1 MAAYIKF
8 DGVDGEAQDKD
19 HKGWS
24 DLGSF
29 QQGITQPGRGATG
42 ATRRRGDVIMD
53 DVVCTKEMDKASP
66 KLAEAICKGRVFKD
80 VQIHCTASTTDA
92 GRVTYYQYD
101 LTNVMVTSYDVSG
114 SGQSEDVPMESFS
127 LNFEEIKVT
136 YTEVDRAGKSKGKIE
151 YSWKVEEGEM

>member
-8 DGVDGEAQDKD
+8 EGVDGEAKDKD

-29 QQGITQPGRGATG
+29 QQGISQPGRGATG
-42 ATRRRGDVIMD
+42 PTRRRGDVILD
-53 DVVCTKEMDKASP
+53 DIVCTKELDKASP
-66 KLAEAICKGRVFKD
+66 KLAEAICKGRVFPTCD
-80 VQIHCTASTTDA
+80 IHVTASITDA
-92 GRVTYYQYD
+92 GRVTYYAYK
-101 LTNVMVTSYDVSG
+101 LTNVVVTSYDISG

-136 YTEVDRAGKSKGKIE
+136 YSEVGPDGAEVGKIE
-151 YSWKVEEGEM
+151 YAWKVEEGE